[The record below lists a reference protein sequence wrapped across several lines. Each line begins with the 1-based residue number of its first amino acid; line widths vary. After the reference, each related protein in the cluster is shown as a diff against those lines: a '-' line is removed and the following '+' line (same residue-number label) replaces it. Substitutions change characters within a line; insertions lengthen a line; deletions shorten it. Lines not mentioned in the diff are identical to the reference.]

1 MRTSGSSRALLALA
15 LAAAAA
21 APARAQSTPSELT
34 RFFRQAVAEEGI
46 VGAGLYVVTKDG
58 VVDSAFV
65 GLADRDSGRRPDGA
79 TLWHW
84 ASITKTFGAIAVMQ
98 WAERGRLGLDAP
110 IVTYVPELERAHNP
124 FGAMRDVT
132 VRHLLS
138 HTSGFRSPTWP
149 WGGGEPWHPF
159 EPTEWA
165 QVVAMLPYTRLD
177 FAPGTR
183 YQYSNPG
190 YIFLGQAV
198 SRLAGE
204 DWEVYLQ
211 KNVLAPLGM
220 TRAYFDITPHH
231 LLGHR
236 ANSYLV
242 QDGVASPVGLDFDT
256 GITVSNGGLNAS
268 FADMANYLRFL
279 LGATPGDANPLP
291 RATLERMWVP
301 QHAAQRGEV
310 IGSGVGLGFF
320 LEERRGVQ
328 LIGHTGSQA
337 GFRSFFWVH
346 PPSGRGILV
355 NLNTAPMREGPG
367 SRPDIA
373 RVFDGLIDRFV
384 TQIQPR

>member
-1 MRTSGSSRALLALA
+1 MRISGSNCARLALA
-15 LAAAAA
+15 LATGSATPAQGQA
-21 APARAQSTPSELT
+21 APTDLV
-34 RFFRQAVAEEGI
+34 RFFLQAVAEEGV

-65 GLADRDSGRRPDGA
+65 GLADQASGRRPDGA

-84 ASITKTFGAIAVMQ
+84 ASITKTLGAIAVMQ
-98 WAERGRLGLDAP
+98 WAERGRLGLDSS

-124 FGAMRDVT
+124 HGTMRDVT

-138 HTSGFRSPTWP
+138 HASGFRSPTWP
-149 WGGGEPWHPF
+149 WGGGEAWHPF

-177 FAPGTR
+177 FAPGSR

-198 SRLAGE
+198 ARLAGE

-231 LLGHR
+231 LLPQR

-242 QDGVASPVGLDFDT
+242 TDGVARPLGLDFDT
-256 GITVSNGGLNAS
+256 GVTVSNGGLNAS
-268 FADMANYLRFL
+268 FTDMAKYLRFL

-301 QHAAQRGEV
+301 QHAAKRGEV
-310 IGSGVGLGFF
+310 IGSRVGLGFF
-320 LEERRGVQ
+320 LEERHGVR

-337 GFRSFFWVH
+337 GFRSFFWIH
-346 PPSGRGILV
+346 PESGRGILV

-367 SRPDIA
+367 SRPDIV

-384 TQIQPR
+384 AQVQPL